1 MTPSLC
7 LIFHATKYAI
17 CICILQV
24 FLIIS
29 EVRQTIDERFL
40 DQNRYLVLSLDN
52 CERFTLPAYSPA
64 SVWRI
69 KLVHD
74 TTCNNF
80 TFAGFFFSCILN
92 ISAQPHYKWS
102 RWTLNHQFFHTCDK
116 TLTRLSFEGNREL
129 LDRCISFLH
138 CLNYLIGKKF
148 HAQRIC
154 AHAMS

>member
-1 MTPSLC
+1 M
-7 LIFHATKYAI
+7 
-17 CICILQV
+17 
-24 FLIIS
+24 IS

-40 DQNRYLVLSLDN
+40 DQNRYLDLSLDS
-52 CERFTLPAYSPA
+52 CASFTLPAYSPA
-64 SVWRI
+64 SVWRV

-74 TTCNNF
+74 TTCSNF
-80 TFAGFFFSCILN
+80 TFAGVFSWILN

-116 TLTRLSFEGNREL
+116 TLTILSCEGNTEL

-138 CLNYLIGKKF
+138 CSNYLIGKKF

-154 AHAMS
+154 AHATS

>member
-1 MTPSLC
+1 MTPSLR

-17 CICILQV
+17 CIFILQT
-24 FLIIS
+24 FLMIS
-29 EVRQTIDERFL
+29 EVRQTIDERFV

-52 CERFTLPAYSPA
+52 CASFTLPAYSPA
-64 SVWRI
+64 LVWRV

-74 TTCNNF
+74 TTCSNF
-80 TFAGFFFSCILN
+80 TFAGIFFCILN

-116 TLTRLSFEGNREL
+116 TLTRVSFDGNIEL
-129 LDRCISFLH
+129 LDTSISFLR
-138 CLNYLIGKKF
+138 CLNYLIGKRF

-154 AHAMS
+154 AHATS